1 MQKLEAP
8 LRLKTLVSKVLDM
21 EISARR
27 VRMSVLPVHEDKN
40 KISPLLFTEDCASA
54 LYGEEGKLIEAKE
67 QGSLFVYSV
76 SEITS
81 EGKEQIIRL
90 SVLAP
95 VIIYSFKGDE
105 DS

>member
-1 MQKLEAP
+1 
-8 LRLKTLVSKVLDM
+8 
-21 EISARR
+21 
-27 VRMSVLPVHEDKN
+27 MSVLSVHEDKN
-40 KISPLLFTEDCASA
+40 KISPLLFTEDCANA
-54 LYGEEGKLIEAKE
+54 LYGEEEKLIDAKE

-90 SVLAP
+90 SVLTP